1 MILFLID
8 KLAASIVAFPLIA
21 LFLFITDKERFLRKW
36 IKVLLF
42 AVYMNA
48 MLIIVGIPNV
58 AYIRWDPTINWIPF
72 HDFSSSNIL
81 GMVLNIIMLIPF
93 GVFLPVY
100 FAKFRKLLPTVLAGV
115 IMSLTMEGLQLL
127 TFRATDVDDLIMN
140 TLGTLLGYF
149 IGALI
154 VRRADK
160 KEKECRDI
168 VKLAAMVT
176 ISIVVVFFIN
186 YPLMNLI
193 LHALGE
199 I

>member
-1 MILFLID
+1 MLLFLID

-48 MLIIVGIPNV
+48 VLIIVGIPNV

-115 IMSLTMEGLQLL
+115 IMSLTMEVLQLF

-160 KEKECRDI
+160 KEMECR
-168 VKLAAMVT
+168 T
-176 ISIVVVFFIN
+176 
-186 YPLMNLI
+186 
-193 LHALGE
+193 
-199 I
+199 

>member
-1 MILFLID
+1 MLLFLID

-115 IMSLTMEGLQLL
+115 IMSLTMEVLQLF

-176 ISIVVVFFIN
+176 ISIMVVFFIN

>member
-1 MILFLID
+1 MLLFLID

-115 IMSLTMEGLQLL
+115 IMSLTMEVLQLF

-160 KEKECRDI
+160 KEKEGRDI
-168 VKLAAMVT
+168 VKLVAMVT
-176 ISIVVVFFIN
+176 ISIMVVFFII
-186 YPLMNLI
+186 YPLLNLI
-193 LHALGE
+193 LLALGE

>member
-1 MILFLID
+1 MLLFLID

-81 GMVLNIIMLIPF
+81 GMVLNNIMLIPF
-93 GVFLPVY
+93 GVFLQVY
-100 FAKFRKLLPTVLAGV
+100 FAKFRKLLPTVLAGG
-115 IMSLTMEGLQLL
+115 IMSLAMEVLQLF

-154 VRRADK
+154 GRRADK

-168 VKLAAMVT
+168 VKLVAMVT
-176 ISIVVVFFIN
+176 ISILVVFFIN

>member
-1 MILFLID
+1 MLLFLID
-8 KLAASIVAFPLIA
+8 KLASSIVAFPLIA
-21 LFLFITDKERFLRKW
+21 LFLFITDKERFSRKW
-36 IKVLLF
+36 IWVLLF

-115 IMSLTMEGLQLL
+115 IMSLAMEVLQLF

-140 TLGTLLGYF
+140 TLGTLLGYI

-154 VRRADK
+154 VRRTDK
-160 KEKECRDI
+160 KECRDI
-168 VKLAAMVT
+168 GKLVAMVT
-176 ISIVVVFFIN
+176 INIMVVFFIN
-186 YPLMNLI
+186 YPLMSFLFQKFFK
-193 LHALGE
+193 
-199 I
+199 

>member
-1 MILFLID
+1 MLLFLID
-8 KLAASIVAFPLIA
+8 KLASSIVAFLLIA
-21 LFLFITDKERFLRKW
+21 LFLFITDKERFSRKW
-36 IKVLLF
+36 IWVLLF

-115 IMSLTMEGLQLL
+115 IMSFTMEVLQLF

-154 VRRADK
+154 VRRTDK

-168 VKLAAMVT
+168 GKLAAMVT
-176 ISIVVVFFIN
+176 ISIMVVFFVN
-186 YPLMNLI
+186 YPLMSFLFQKVFK
-193 LHALGE
+193 
-199 I
+199 

>member
-1 MILFLID
+1 MLLFLID

-48 MLIIVGIPNV
+48 VLIIVGIPNV

-115 IMSLTMEGLQLL
+115 IMSLTMEVLQLF

-168 VKLAAMVT
+168 VKLVAMVT
-176 ISIVVVFFIN
+176 ISIMVVFFIN

>member
-1 MILFLID
+1 MLLFLID
-8 KLAASIVAFPLIA
+8 KLASSIVAFPLIA
-21 LFLFITDKERFLRKW
+21 LFLFIADRERFSRKW
-36 IKVLLF
+36 IWVLLF

-48 MLIIVGIPNV
+48 VLIIVGIPNV

-72 HDFSSSNIL
+72 HDFSSSNML

-115 IMSLTMEGLQLL
+115 IMSLAMEVLQLF

-140 TLGTLLGYF
+140 TLGTLLGYI

-154 VRRADK
+154 VRRTDK

-176 ISIVVVFFIN
+176 INIMVVFFIN

>member
-1 MILFLID
+1 MLLFLID
-8 KLAASIVAFPLIA
+8 KLASSIVAFPLIA
-21 LFLFITDKERFLRKW
+21 LFLFIIDKERFSRKW
-36 IKVLLF
+36 IWGLLF

-115 IMSLTMEGLQLL
+115 IMSLAMEVLQLF
-127 TFRATDVDDLIMN
+127 TFRETDIDDLIMN

-154 VRRADK
+154 VRRADT
-160 KEKECRDI
+160 KECRDI
-168 VKLAAMVT
+168 LKLAAMVT
-176 ISIVVVFFIN
+176 ISIMVVFFIN

>member
-1 MILFLID
+1 MLLFLID
-8 KLAASIVAFPLIA
+8 KLASSIVAFPLIA
-21 LFLFITDKERFLRKW
+21 LFLFITDKERFSRKW
-36 IKVLLF
+36 IWVLLF

-100 FAKFRKLLPTVLAGV
+100 FAKFRKLLSTVLAGV
-115 IMSLTMEGLQLL
+115 TMSLAMEVLQLF

-140 TLGTLLGYF
+140 TLGTLLGYI

-154 VRRADK
+154 VRRTDK

-176 ISIVVVFFIN
+176 INIMVVFFHQLPTDVLSISKSF
-186 YPLMNLI
+186 
-193 LHALGE
+193 
-199 I
+199 

>member
-1 MILFLID
+1 MLLFLID
-8 KLAASIVAFPLIA
+8 KLASSIVAFPLIA
-21 LFLFITDKERFLRKW
+21 LFLFITDKERFSRKW
-36 IKVLLF
+36 IWVLLF

-115 IMSLTMEGLQLL
+115 IMSLAMEVLQLF

-149 IGALI
+149 IGTLI
-154 VRRADK
+154 VRRTDK

-176 ISIVVVFFIN
+176 INIMVVFFHQLPTDVLSISKSF
-186 YPLMNLI
+186 
-193 LHALGE
+193 
-199 I
+199 

>member
-1 MILFLID
+1 MLLFLID

-115 IMSLTMEGLQLL
+115 IMSLTMEVLQLF

-168 VKLAAMVT
+168 VKLAVMVA
-176 ISIVVVFFIN
+176 ISIMVVVFVN

>member
-1 MILFLID
+1 MLLFLID

-115 IMSLTMEGLQLL
+115 IMSLTMEVLQLF

-168 VKLAAMVT
+168 VKLVAMVT
-176 ISIVVVFFIN
+176 ISIMVVFFIN

>member
-1 MILFLID
+1 MLLFLID

-115 IMSLTMEGLQLL
+115 IMSLTMEVLQLF

-168 VKLAAMVT
+168 VKLVAMVA
-176 ISIVVVFFIN
+176 ISIMVVVFVN

>member
-1 MILFLID
+1 MLLFLID

-42 AVYMNA
+42 AVYMNT

-115 IMSLTMEGLQLL
+115 IMSLTMEVLQLF

-168 VKLAAMVT
+168 VKLVAMVT
-176 ISIVVVFFIN
+176 ISIMVVFFIN